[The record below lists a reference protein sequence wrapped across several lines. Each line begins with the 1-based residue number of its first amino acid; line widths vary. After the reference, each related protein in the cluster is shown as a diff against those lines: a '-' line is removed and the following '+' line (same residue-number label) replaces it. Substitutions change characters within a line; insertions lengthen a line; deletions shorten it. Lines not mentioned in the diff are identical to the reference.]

1 MPKNDLAAMTAKLDQ
16 DGEAKE
22 MSFHKE
28 LQQKLAKERQD
39 EQETLRKEKEQ
50 LSKAHF
56 DEVARLDAEQ
66 KVNPSP
72 AKLQNQLESL
82 LKFHERRKL
91 KIVNA

>member
-1 MPKNDLAAMTAKLDQ
+1 MTAKLDQ
-16 DGEAKE
+16 DSEAKE
-22 MSFHKE
+22 MAFSKD

-39 EQETLRKEKEQ
+39 GQETLRKEKEQ

-56 DEVARLDAEQ
+56 DEIARLDAEQ
-66 KVNPSP
+66 KVQPPNS
-72 AKLQNQLESL
+72 QNQLESL